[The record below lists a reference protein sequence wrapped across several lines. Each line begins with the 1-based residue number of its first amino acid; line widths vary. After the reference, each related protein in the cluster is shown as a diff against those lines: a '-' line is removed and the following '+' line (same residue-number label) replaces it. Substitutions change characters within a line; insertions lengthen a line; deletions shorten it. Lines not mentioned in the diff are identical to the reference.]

1 MIYLETRVEKRKRER
16 RENRIKFYKLIIL
29 LSTLLVLYI
38 GLKVVN
44 ANIIYL
50 DYLKNP
56 KIFNLNIRESKIDL
70 FGETY
75 FIDFKILK
83 KSP

>member
-1 MIYLETRVEKRKRER
+1 LETRVEKRKRER

>member
-1 MIYLETRVEKRKRER
+1 METRVEKRKRER